1 MSKNISFIHLSDIHF
16 NKFSGD
22 RYDIDEDLRSELL
35 RDIRENAKKIIFKPK
50 GILVCGDIAFSGKFN
65 EYENAK
71 KFLQDICEI
80 LEIHDTPVF
89 CVPGNH
95 DVDQEVPKNSQGFL
109 DIQSEIEVASDS
121 DERLHGYL
129 RDSLFKSALFHHIH
143 EYNKFAGKYSC
154 NINADNPYWQE
165 SFTLNDGSELNL
177 VGLNSIVI
185 SSHLD
190 NDKRLMVLGQYQIPK
205 RKDGVVYVCLCH
217 HPPDCWKDSDAI
229 ENKLKE
235 RVCVQL
241 YGHKHIQKV
250 KKINNSLVIGSGAT
264 HPPRSAKEW
273 RPRYNWLSFCVESA
287 DNDRQLKVSIYP
299 RVLDDDND
307 RFIPDSNSCNGNDP
321 IEYSLNL
328 DKWEGNRMK
337 PSEEIN
343 TSKESLINANGEKV
357 PSKTIRNPKRTLV
370 YRFLELSFISRFR
383 ILDELN
389 LISEED
395 EGAEHV
401 NLLDK
406 ILQKAMENK
415 CLDAMWEKVN
425 DAHNDGV
432 YKNNPFKNVP

>member
-16 NKFSGD
+16 TKFSGD
-22 RYDIDEDLRSELL
+22 RYDIDEDLRSEIL
-35 RDIRENAKKIIFKPK
+35 RDIKENAQKVIFKPE
-50 GILVCGDIAFSGKFN
+50 GILVCGDITFSGKFK
-65 EYENAK
+65 EYENAS

-80 LEIHDTPVF
+80 LEIPETTVF

-95 DVDQEVPKNSQGFL
+95 DVDQEVSKDSQGFL
-109 DIQSEIEVASDS
+109 DMQSAIEGASNL
-121 DERLHGYL
+121 DEKVHAYF
-129 RDSLFKSALFHHIH
+129 RDPLYNSALFRHIH
-143 EYNKFAGKYSC
+143 EYNKFAGKFSC
-154 NINADNPYWQE
+154 NINADKPCWEE
-165 SFTLNDGSELNL
+165 SFALNDGSVLSL
-177 VGLNSIVI
+177 VGLNSVVI
-185 SSHLD
+185 SSNLD
-190 NDKRLMVLGQYQIPK
+190 NDERLMVLGQYQIPK

-229 ENKLKE
+229 ENKLNE

-250 KKINNSLVIGSGAT
+250 KKINNSLVIGSGAA
-264 HPPRSAKEW
+264 HPSRSEKKW
-273 RPRYNWLSFCVESA
+273 RPRYNWLSLCVEVA
-287 DNDRQLKVSIYP
+287 DNVRQLKVSIYP

-307 RFIPDSNSCNGNDP
+307 RFKPDSKSCNGNNS

-337 PSEEIN
+337 PSEEMN
-343 TSKESLINANGEKV
+343 TSKEPLINANGEKV
-357 PSKTIRNPKRTLV
+357 PPKTIRNPKRTLV
-370 YRFLELSFISRFR
+370 YRFLELSFVSRFR

-415 CLDAMWEKVN
+415 SLAVMWEKVN
-425 DAHNDGV
+425 DAHNDGD
-432 YKNNPFKNVP
+432 YKNNPFKNVT